1 MKIDKNY
8 FDTKLRQSYGDLDSD
23 FNDSGDSAKSAVQM
37 RYSNKK
43 IAKLNT
49 EGERVSNGY
58 DRRGRSNSLRKQ
70 RKPAERTTSDS
81 RKSYARVK
89 LESMIE
95 AANLKTNNDKSEV
108 SIQNK
113 IHEIQNTKRSHNV
126 ELSSAELQYLIQ
138 NYDNS
143 K

>member
-23 FNDSGDSAKSAVQM
+23 LNNSCDSAKSAVQT
-37 RYSNKK
+37 RYSNKRMV
-43 IAKLNT
+43 KLNT
-49 EGERVSNGY
+49 EGERVSNDY
-58 DRRGRSNSLRKQ
+58 DRRGRSHSLRKQ

>member
-8 FDTKLRQSYGDLDSD
+8 FDTKLRQSYEDLDSD
-23 FNDSGDSAKSAVQM
+23 LNNSGDSAKSAVQT
-37 RYSNKK
+37 RYSNKRMV
-43 IAKLNT
+43 KLNT
-49 EGERVSNGY
+49 EGERVSNDY
-58 DRRGRSNSLRKQ
+58 DRRGRSHSLRKQ